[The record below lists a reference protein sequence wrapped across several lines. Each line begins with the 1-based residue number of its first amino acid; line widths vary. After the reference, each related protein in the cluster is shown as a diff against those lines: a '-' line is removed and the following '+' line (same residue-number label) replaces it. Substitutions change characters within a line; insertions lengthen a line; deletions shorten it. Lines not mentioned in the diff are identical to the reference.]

1 MKCAQTGKEL
11 VVKPKSLSPEDE
23 EPLSKGHFT
32 PGCGLMLEEEG
43 KPYPVQFV
51 CFAGKHTHYK
61 HTHAKHTHIH
71 SEMCIILLTLDE
83 KRKKKGEQKKK
94 EQRDDKRE
102 ERREAKRGQQKE
114 NAPPK
119 HLQLADKTN
128 LTPKEV
134 TGKTRGPE
142 KESSKRKRE
151 ADLSKVK
158 DISFKAK
165 AAQSETIPLEP
176 SPKRR
181 RETAQI
187 TNLDE
192 EDKVTNRCCNG
203 V

>member
-1 MKCAQTGKEL
+1 
-11 VVKPKSLSPEDE
+11 
-23 EPLSKGHFT
+23 
-32 PGCGLMLEEEG
+32 
-43 KPYPVQFV
+43 
-51 CFAGKHTHYK
+51 
-61 HTHAKHTHIH
+61 
-71 SEMCIILLTLDE
+71 MCIILLTLDE
-83 KRKKKGEQKKK
+83 KCKKKGEQKKQ

-102 ERREAKRGQQKE
+102 ERHEAKRGQQKE
-114 NAPPK
+114 NAPPR
-119 HLQLADKTN
+119 LADKTN
-128 LTPKEV
+128 LTTKEV

-142 KESSKRKRE
+142 KESSRRKRE

-158 DISFKAK
+158 DILVKAK